1 MSKQNEGKAGTKKH
15 TKGASV
21 RITGE
26 DAKLLKALRSH
37 IKSRPGVGNVRAGE
51 IVSVAL
57 RLVGEEQ
64 VRELQERAVTTKH
77 KKEQLRQKYVAAR
90 GAISPKEFEEFM
102 TTPEYAEFLLEQHKL
117 EAVQPISA

>member
-1 MSKQNEGKAGTKKH
+1 MTKQTEGKAGNKKQA
-15 TKGASV
+15 KGASV

-26 DAKLLKALRSH
+26 DAKLLKAIRSR
-37 IKSRPGVGNVRAGE
+37 IKSKPGVGNVRAGE
-51 IVSVAL
+51 IVSMAL
-57 RLVGEEQ
+57 RLVGEAQ

-102 TTPEYAEFLLEQHKL
+102 TTPGYAEFLLEQHKL
-117 EAVQPISA
+117 ESTQPLSA